1 MAEPA
6 VILGMTGFQWAL
18 MGGGAAAIGGGIGS
32 AIGIT
37 YAAQVASGIL
47 TEDPGKFGGMLPI
60 VAIPG
65 TQGIYGFITAVLV
78 LIFFNLLGGQG
89 AALTARQGVQIF
101 EACLPVAFLCLVSA
115 IYQGLTSS
123 AASGMVA
130 RRTEEA
136 GKALILPALVETYA
150 VLSLIVT
157 ILMLLSIQAGIK

>member
-1 MAEPA
+1 MEPA
-6 VILGMTGFQWAL
+6 TILGMNGFQWAL

-32 AIGIT
+32 AMGIT
-37 YAAQVASGIL
+37 YAAQVASGVL
-47 TEDPGKFGGMLPI
+47 TEDPDKFGGILPI

-78 LIFFNLLGGQG
+78 LIFFNLLGGKG
-89 AALTARQGVQIF
+89 AALSARQGVQIF

-115 IYQGLTSS
+115 VYQGLTSV
-123 AASGMVA
+123 AAAGMVA

-150 VLSLIVT
+150 VLALIVT
-157 ILMLLSIQAGIK
+157 ILMLLSIRASLG